1 MVKRAYIP
9 ERGDVVWLD
18 FIPQAG
24 HEQMGRRP
32 AVILSPAKYNRIG
45 LAICCPVTSHAKGY
59 PFEVSLPASFDISG
73 VVLCD
78 QIKNVDWKARDV
90 KFIDRMS
97 STVLHSIVQRVVTLI
112 DPKRM

>member
-1 MVKRAYIP
+1 MVKTRYIP
-9 ERGDVVWLD
+9 DRGHVVWLD

-32 AVILSPAKYNRIG
+32 AIVLSPRKYNKIG
-45 LAICCPVTSHAKGY
+45 LSICCPVTSRTKGY
-59 PFEVSLPASFDISG
+59 PFEVALPAGLSVTG

-78 QIKNVDWKARDV
+78 QVKNVDWQARNAEYAAKV
-90 KFIDRMS
+90 S
-97 STVLHSIVQRVVTLI
+97 SRLLHAIVERILTLI